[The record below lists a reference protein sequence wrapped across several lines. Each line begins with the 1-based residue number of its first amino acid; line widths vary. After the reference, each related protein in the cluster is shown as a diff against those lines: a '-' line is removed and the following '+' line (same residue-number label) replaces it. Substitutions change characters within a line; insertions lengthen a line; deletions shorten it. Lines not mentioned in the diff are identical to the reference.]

1 MQRGFSRQRGAQPQE
16 GHRGQA
22 DYLLQLWQAQGSA
35 GLPKFTRSYWHSAA
49 ALSHYQISRE
59 LSGLRINSSV
69 SCFKISVKPEPETE
83 LNLFVII
90 IHEVGLGVNAG
101 STFYKW
107 NQQYTTQSFQK
118 VLDKTGVDKYICF
131 MFIHATVWV
140 YFWNQ
145 STGRCLVFHWKESK
159 SCLVLNK

>member
-1 MQRGFSRQRGAQPQE
+1 MCFHPFFFLKYLQYCAIYSQHWLIYIRLRPAADSGPVLSLKGFDWAACGNHMQRGFSRQRGAQPQE

-69 SCFKISVKPEPETE
+69 SCFKISVKPEPETGTH
-83 LNLFVII
+83 LICDYYSRS
-90 IHEVGLGVNAG
+90 G
-101 STFYKW
+101 SW
-107 NQQYTTQSFQK
+107 
-118 VLDKTGVDKYICF
+118 
-131 MFIHATVWV
+131 
-140 YFWNQ
+140 
-145 STGRCLVFHWKESK
+145 R
-159 SCLVLNK
+159 